1 MGCVQLMIMQYLALF
16 TPDHDMAWPRRP
28 PDTGLFDLYYQKKN
42 IFAWG
47 LMTFLKRTGKGP
59 VFELY
64 DNFHRSYDH
73 EDDV

>member
-1 MGCVQLMIMQYLALF
+1 MHEHLSKS
-16 TPDHDMAWPRRP
+16 H
-28 PDTGLFDLYYQKKN
+28 YYQKKN

-47 LMTFLKRTGKGP
+47 LMTFLKRTGEGP